1 MDTQSAQKAFQA
13 ALDAPGDDENSFFL
27 ARLFGFRVEADQEVS
42 RLTFTVQDTMRNPHG
57 TLHGGVIALALDT
70 CMGALLRAAL
80 GPSVTVSMTV
90 NYIRPVK
97 DGEVRC
103 EARFLQS
110 GKTVSHAEARMTDAE
125 GKPVAAV
132 VASWHPLSED

>member
-1 MDTQSAQKAFQA
+1 MDTQNAQKAFQA
-13 ALDAPGDDENSFFL
+13 ALDAPGDDEHSFFL
-27 ARLFGFRVEADQEVS
+27 ARLFGFRVEAQEDVG

-80 GPSVTVSMTV
+80 GPSVTIELKVH
-90 NYIRPVK
+90 YLRPVK
-97 DGEVRC
+97 EGELRC

-110 GKTVSHAEARMTDAE
+110 GKTVSHVEARMTDAE
-125 GKPVAAV
+125 GKPVAAAT
-132 VASWHPLSED
+132 ASWHPLSED

>member
-1 MDTQSAQKAFQA
+1 MDTQSAQEAFQA
-13 ALDAPGDDENSFFL
+13 ALHAPGDDEESFFL
-27 ARLFGFRVEADQEVS
+27 ARLFGFRVEAQEQVS

-80 GPSVTVSMTV
+80 GPSVTIELKV
-90 NYIRPVK
+90 NYLRPVK

-110 GKTVSHAEARMTDAE
+110 GKTVSHVEARMTDAE
-125 GKPVAAV
+125 DKPVAAAT
-132 VASWHPLSED
+132 ASWHPLTED